1 MNKIKG
7 SIYMNEISK
16 RHIAII
22 HPSGKNRLGLKDKDD
37 RINKIKERGFEVTEI
52 QPNQSSFDGVTAAP
66 VMERATLLSYALTMR
81 KFHILFAARGG
92 MGCTELIP
100 FLENI
105 LPPVIPDKTLV
116 GFSDISFLGVYLAL
130 RYPNFRYIH
139 GQTAF
144 SPNFFSGPMIDQRC
158 LFELLE
164 NKETE
169 YKFPAKVYSNLNKIK
184 KNIEGIC
191 VPLNLSLAESLST
204 LGYLKF
210 PKNTIL
216 FIEECNEHLYRIIR
230 KLDALINS
238 RLIENTSAIVL
249 GSFTDCLDANEK
261 ILNRELLAKVIA
273 KKTNLPVIDL
283 PIFGHDE
290 FRFPLVMK
298 SKIKLFLNE
307 NVAKIIITNKIEN
320 SNSIA
325 TRFSPDLYCKK
336 IDHGHENLKIH
347 MTGIGGTG
355 MAQVSGLLQSAGYT
369 VSGSDTPIY
378 PPMDKVISDL
388 GIKPDVGFLAENIS
402 KHTPDAIILANV
414 VSRLNASLKKNE
426 ELEEILAQTI
436 PMLSFP
442 SALRKYFL
450 SNSRNIIISGTHG
463 KTTTSSLV
471 THLLTKLGENPSFLI
486 GGRPA
491 NFDAGFA
498 LKSKDLFVLEG
509 DEYDS
514 AFFDKGPKFLHY
526 EPKICLINNIEFDHA
541 DIYPNVEAI
550 EEEFL
555 RLAKLTKERNGIVI
569 ANFDDPRS
577 YNVAMKSGAHVIG
590 FSSEKKLKGNNLCW
604 QLKSFKTL
612 ANGIEV
618 QCKQP
623 NGKLIKFK
631 TGIFGNHNALNATAS
646 LAILHASKI
655 LDDLKGNEL
664 KNLPKY
670 KENQSFLSKACKAM
684 ESFKGVKRRFELL
697 REKNNISVFD
707 DFAHHP
713 TAIVTTLEAFR
724 SYMKSVGKKGKL
736 IACFD
741 PRNATMR
748 RRVLQDQLSKS
759 FFHADE
765 ILLGKVPQDM
775 RMGKEE
781 VLDGQSVAKACGN
794 HARYF
799 DDNEK
804 LLEAL
809 KQDVNPGDTI
819 VFMSSGSF
827 DGIPYRFAKGL

>member
-1 MNKIKG
+1 MNPK
-7 SIYMNEISK
+7 SK

-22 HPSGKNRLGLKDKDD
+22 HPSGKNRMGIKDKED
-37 RINKIKERGFEVTEI
+37 RINKFKELGYDVTEI
-52 QPNQSSFDGVTAAP
+52 LPNQNSIDGVTSAP
-66 VMERATLLSYALTMR
+66 VMERVSQLGYALTMR

-92 MGCTELIP
+92 IGCTELIP

-105 LPPVIPDKTLV
+105 LPPVIPDKIMV
-116 GFSDISFLGVYLAL
+116 GFSDISFIGVYLSL
-130 RYPNFRYIH
+130 RYPNFKYIH

-144 SPNFFSGPMIDQRC
+144 SLNLFTGPILDQKC
-158 LFELLE
+158 LFELL
-164 NKETE
+164 NNIETE
-169 YKFPAKVYSNLNKIK
+169 YQFPTKFYSNLNKMNK
-184 KNIEGIC
+184 DFEGVC
-191 VPLNLSLAESLST
+191 VPLNLSLAESLSA
-204 LGYLKF
+204 LSYLKF
-210 PKNTIL
+210 PKNNIL

-230 KLDALINS
+230 KIDALINAQF
-238 RLIENTSAIVL
+238 LENTTAIVL
-249 GSFTDCLDANEK
+249 GSFSGCLDANEK
-261 ILNRELLAKVIA
+261 SLNREFLAKIIS
-273 KKTNLPVIDL
+273 KKTNIPVLDL

-298 SKIKLFLNE
+298 GKVKVSFHGSI
-307 NVAKIIITNKIEN
+307 AKILITNKIEK
-320 SNSIA
+320 SNLIA
-325 TRFSPDLYCKK
+325 TQFPPNLFCKK
-336 IDHGHENLKIH
+336 MDEGHEYLKIH

-355 MAQVSGLLQSAGYT
+355 MAQVSGLFQSAGYI

-402 KHTPDAIILANV
+402 KHSPDAIILANV
-414 VSRLNASLKKNE
+414 VSRLSASLKKND
-426 ELEEILAQTI
+426 ELEEILSQTI

-450 SNSRNIIISGTHG
+450 SSSRNIIISGTHG

-498 LKSKDLFVLEG
+498 LKSKKLFVLEG

-569 ANFDDPRS
+569 ANFDDKRA
-577 YNVAMKSGAHVIG
+577 YQIALKSGAHVIG
-590 FSSEKKLKGNNLCW
+590 FCSEKHPKESAMCW

-631 TGIFGNHNALNATAS
+631 TGIFGNHNALNATAA

-655 LDDLKGNEL
+655 LDELKGAEL
-664 KNLPKY
+664 FQIPKY
-670 KENQSFLSKACKAM
+670 KENHLFLSKVCKAM
-684 ESFKGVKRRFELL
+684 ETFKGVKRRFELL

-713 TAIVTTLEAFR
+713 TAIITTLEAFR

-748 RRVLQDQLSKS
+748 RRVLQEQLSKS

-765 ILLGKVPQDM
+765 ILLGKVPQDL

-781 VLDGQSVAKACGN
+781 ILDGQSVANACGN

-827 DGIPYRFAKGL
+827 DGIPQRFAKEL

>member
-1 MNKIKG
+1 LNKMREFINMN
-7 SIYMNEISK
+7 NRLN

-22 HPSGKNRLGLKDKDD
+22 HPSGRNRISITDKDE
-37 RINKIKERGFEVTEI
+37 RINKLKEFGFEVSEI
-52 QPNQSSFDGVTAAP
+52 LPSQSSIDGITSAP
-66 VMERATLLSYALTMR
+66 VLERVTLLGYALTMR

-92 MGCTELIP
+92 MGCTEMIP

-105 LPPVIPDKTLV
+105 LPPVIPDKILV
-116 GFSDISFLGVYLAL
+116 GFSDISFLGVYLSL
-130 RYPNFRYIH
+130 RYPNFKYIH
-139 GQTAF
+139 GQTAYSSNLF
-144 SPNFFSGPMIDQRC
+144 TGPMLDQKC
-158 LFELLE
+158 LFELL
-164 NKETE
+164 NNIETT
-169 YKFPAKVYSNLNKIK
+169 YQFPINIYSNLNILN
-184 KNIEGIC
+184 KNVEGFC
-191 VPLNLSLAESLST
+191 VPLNLSLAESIST
-204 LGYLKF
+204 LSYLSF
-210 PKNTIL
+210 PKKNIL

-230 KLDALINS
+230 KFDALINGQF
-238 RLIENTSAIVL
+238 LKNTIAIVL
-249 GSFTDCLDANEK
+249 GSFSGCLDASEK
-261 ILNRELLAKVIA
+261 LLNREFLSKLIS
-273 KKTNLPVIDL
+273 KKTNIPVIDL

-290 FRFPLVMK
+290 NRFPLVMNGK
-298 SKIKLFLNE
+298 VRITFQGNKGKIY
-307 NVAKIIITNKIEN
+307 ITNRIEK

-325 TRFSPDLYCKK
+325 THFSSNLFCKK
-336 IDHGHENLKIH
+336 LDDGYEQLKIH

-355 MAQVSGLLQSAGYT
+355 MAQVSGLFQSAGYT

-388 GIKPDVGFLAENIS
+388 GINPDVGFLAENIR

-414 VSRLNASLKKNE
+414 VSRLSASLKKNE
-426 ELEEILAQTI
+426 ELEEILSQTI

-471 THLLTKLGENPSFLI
+471 THVLTKIGENPSFLI
-486 GGRPA
+486 GGRPS

-498 LKSKDLFVLEG
+498 LKSKKLFVLEG

-569 ANFDDPRS
+569 ANFDDKRA
-577 YNVAMKSGAHVIG
+577 YQVAMISGAHVIG
-590 FSSEKKLKGNNLCW
+590 FSSEKQLKGNALCW

-623 NGKLIKFK
+623 NGKLITFK
-631 TGIFGNHNALNATAS
+631 TGIFGKHNALNATAV
-646 LAILHASKI
+646 LAILHASQI
-655 LDDLKGNEL
+655 LDELKGEEL
-664 KNLPKY
+664 FKIPKY
-670 KENQSFLSKACKAM
+670 KENHLFLSKICKAM
-684 ESFKGVKRRFELL
+684 ETFKGVKRRFELL
-697 REKNNISVFD
+697 KEKNNISVFD

-724 SYMKSVGKKGKL
+724 SYMKSAGKKGRL

-748 RRVLQDQLSKS
+748 RRVLQEQLCKS

-775 RMGKEE
+775 RMNKDEI
-781 VLDGQSVAKACGN
+781 LDGQSVAKACGN

-809 KQDVNPGDTI
+809 KHDVNPGDTI

-827 DGIPYRFAKGL
+827 DGIPQRFAKEL